1 MSRKLLKLHI
11 LIKKEGESMRNEK
24 NETQERMK
32 PSEIIET
39 AMKIISMQSEVIDEL
54 YKRLCQHET
63 VAEIEQSLE
72 FDKFKC
78 IVNARKKIEGED
90 CDV

>member
-1 MSRKLLKLHI
+1 
-11 LIKKEGESMRNEK
+11 MRDEK

-32 PSEIIET
+32 PSEIVET

-72 FDKFKC
+72 FNKFKC
-78 IVNARKKIEGED
+78 IVDARKKIGGED
-90 CDV
+90 CDG